1 MTEVEGALEQ
11 LRFWMKRCTYQ
22 NTTNPRQFHSTA
34 ASSSVVSTPR
44 HYTPTPRLN
53 IIQYH

>member
-34 ASSSVVSTPR
+34 ASSSVFSTPKTL
-44 HYTPTPRLN
+44 HAN
-53 IIQYH
+53 S